1 VLQAAL
7 DGLALIA
14 TWDTLLVMIIGIV
27 LGIVIGILPGVGG
40 VVGLAAVIPFTFDL
54 PAHQAIVLLLTLA
67 TVNSTAGD
75 FTSIIFGIPG
85 DGASSALVVDGHPM
99 AKRGEGGRALSGNLL
114 ASTVGALFGAVALI
128 LAIPF
133 VTPIVL
139 SFGSPEFL
147 MLTVLGLAFVGH
159 VSGGRPLRGLVSGL
173 IGLSISF
180 IGLAPGTGAPRFTFG
195 SLSLWEGVGVAAVA
209 LGLFAIP
216 ELLQLMNSRKGYR
229 SDGITEAKMEGV
241 RRGLVDVWVHRWL
254 VLRCSAIG
262 TGIGLLPGMGGATS
276 QWMAYGHAVQS
287 SPNKERFGKGAVEGC
302 LGPGAANN
310 SGLGGSLVPTVAF
323 GIPGNVI
330 TALILGALII
340 HGIAPGPAMLTDDLD
355 LTLSFA
361 WTVIIAQV
369 LTFVVL
375 FPFIRHTVKLGSMR
389 TSILVPVLTVAVFFG
404 AYLEG
409 GGQLFSLGV
418 TLMVGLLAV
427 TLVQL
432 DWPRAPLILGLV
444 LGPLMERYLNL
455 SYSRYGF
462 NFLERPIVIGIM
474 VLCLLVAFQPLLK
487 RVMRRRRA
495 ARVAAGDADSGGA
508 TPVSGVVVGS
518 RGEAAAFATVFVL
531 GCYIIWSADE
541 WAPSMALLPRSVG
554 IGMVLLA
561 GAGLLFELSALRRMK
576 TPPVGSGDEILA
588 STSSAAQP
596 EAHHPMS
603 SQSVATASV
612 ATASVA
618 TQPVERSAELAHG
631 EMKLWHLTWLGV
643 AFAAVATLGFVVA
656 SPLLTVAYA
665 RFVSKESWRLS
676 LGTAI
681 AVGLVVWQVA
691 AAINLPVGA
700 GLFGI
705 PLA

>member
-27 LGIVIGILPGVGG
+27 LGIIIGILPGVGG

-114 ASTVGALFGAVALI
+114 ASTVGSLFGAVALI
-128 LAIPF
+128 IAIPV
-133 VTPIVL
+133 VTPVVL

-159 VSGGRPLRGLVSGL
+159 VSGGRPLRGLVAGLLGLSISL
-173 IGLSISF
+173 IGLS
-180 IGLAPGTGAPRFTFG
+180 PGTGVPRFTFG
-195 SLSLWEGVGVAAVA
+195 SLNLWEGVGVAAVA

-241 RRGLVDVWVHRWL
+241 RRGLSDVWIHRWL

-287 SPNKERFGKGAVEGC
+287 SPNKHRFGKGAVEGC

-340 HGIAPGPAMLTDDLD
+340 HGIAPGPSMLTDDLD

-369 LTFVVL
+369 LTFFVL
-375 FPFIRHTVKLGSMR
+375 FPFIRHTVKLGAMR
-389 TSILVPVLTVAVFFG
+389 TSILVPVLTVAVYFG

-418 TLMVGLLAV
+418 TLAVGLLAV
-427 TLVQL
+427 ILVQL
-432 DWPRAPLILGLV
+432 DWPRAPVILGLV

-462 NFLERPIVIGIM
+462 DFLERPIVMG
-474 VLCLLVAFQPLLK
+474 LLALSLLVACQPLLK
-487 RVMRRRRA
+487 RLRRRVRA
-495 ARVAAGDADSGGA
+495 ARGTVDDGDEPDTVAPEVGA
-508 TPVSGVVVGS
+508 VVGS
-518 RGEAAAFATVFVL
+518 RGEAAAFATVFVV
-531 GCYIIWSADE
+531 GCYIFWSAAD
-541 WAPSMALLPRSVG
+541 WAPTMALLPRAVG
-554 IGMVLLA
+554 IGLALLA
-561 GAGLLFELSALRRMK
+561 AAGLLFEVRALRHVNA
-576 TPPVGSGDEILA
+576 PLAGSGDG
-588 STSSAAQP
+588 SGGTTSESA
-596 EAHHPMS
+596 
-603 SQSVATASV
+603 QSVAPASGGPLSV
-612 ATASVA
+612 ATK
-618 TQPVERSAELAHG
+618 PVVVRSAELAHG
-631 EMKLWHLTWLGV
+631 EMKFRHLAWLGV
-643 AFAAVATLGFVVA
+643 AFIAVATLGFVVA
-656 SPLLTVAYA
+656 SPLLTLAYA

-676 LGTAI
+676 VGTAI
-681 AVGLVVWQVA
+681 GVGLVVWQVA
-691 AAINLPVGA
+691 AAINLPVGT